1 MIASLALLAALA
13 APGIAVLVR
22 LTPFLTPL
30 ERFAHGAVLGIVVG
44 TLAMLPLGTFFG
56 LSPLVLF
63 ALAAG
68 CVVLAGWL
76 LLHGGLL
83 GAFTGSPEQILGSL
97 FERIEPLALLI
108 MVGFTIRM
116 TRRRRPEKPR
126 TSHRPR
132 LSSENTDT
140 PARSSRSRSAPPG

>member
-1 MIASLALLAALA
+1 MEPPEVSMIASLALLAALA

-68 CVVLAGWL
+68 CLALAVWL
-76 LLHGGLL
+76 LFQSGVP
-83 GAFTGSPEQILGSL
+83 GAFSGSPERTLGVL
-97 FERIEPLALLI
+97 FAKVEALALLI
-108 MVGFTIRM
+108 LVRFTI
-116 TRRRRPEKPR
+116 
-126 TSHRPR
+126 
-132 LSSENTDT
+132 
-140 PARSSRSRSAPPG
+140 